1 MRILKDVEPSVDDE
15 PLDDF
20 YPVCIVCG
28 EKITGDGYKIG
39 DDYCCDECAKS
50 IDGTDEAINNPVRGS
65 QRKLTNI

>member
-39 DDYCCDECAKS
+39 DD
-50 IDGTDEAINNPVRGS
+50 
-65 QRKLTNI
+65 